1 MIVLDEINKDEAL
14 RYMGHRGEVPQALKE
29 LVLKCEKQLLEV
41 IRPAY
46 IFKCFDIEYT
56 DGGIRVLNTSL
67 TFSGNDIKNHL
78 EDCTRAVLMCATI
91 GAEADKLIRLTEIS
105 DISAAF
111 VMDSLASAA
120 VEQVCSQADNIIKET
135 FPTEFLT
142 WRFSPGYGDF
152 PIEIQRDFL
161 DVMNA
166 QKRIGLNVGSGNI
179 LIPRKSVTAVAGLSR
194 TPIPKKRRGCVCCN
208 MAEVCQYR
216 KRGDHC
222 GF

>member
-1 MIVLDEINKDEAL
+1 
-14 RYMGHRGEVPQALKE
+14 
-29 LVLKCEKQLLEV
+29 
-41 IRPAY
+41 
-46 IFKCFDIEYT
+46 
-56 DGGIRVLNTSL
+56 
-67 TFSGNDIKNHL
+67 
-78 EDCTRAVLMCATI
+78 MCATI
-91 GAEADKLIRLTEIS
+91 GADADKLIRLTEIS

-120 VEQVCSQADNIIKET
+120 IEQVCSETDKIIKET
-135 FPTEFLT
+135 FPSDFLT

-152 PIEIQRDFL
+152 PIEIQGEFL

-179 LIPRKSVTAVAGLSR
+179 LIPRKSVTAVAGLSQ
-194 TPIPKKRRGCVCCN
+194 TPAPKKRRGCVCCN

>member
-1 MIVLDEINKDEAL
+1 MIVLNEINKDEAL
-14 RYMGHRGEVPQALKE
+14 RYMGHKGEIPQTLKE

-46 IFKCFDIEYT
+46 IFKCFDIET
-56 DGGIRVLNTSL
+56 SEEGVRVLNTSL
-67 TFSGNDIKNHL
+67 TFKGNDIKNHL
-78 EDCTRAVLMCATI
+78 EGCSKAVLMCATI
-91 GAEADKLIRLTEIS
+91 GADADKLIRLTEIS

-120 VEQVCSQADNIIKET
+120 IEQVCSETDKIIKE
-135 FPTEFLT
+135 
-142 WRFSPGYGDF
+142 
-152 PIEIQRDFL
+152 IQGEFL

-179 LIPRKSVTAVAGLSR
+179 LIPRKSVTAVAGLSQ
-194 TPIPKKRRGCVCCN
+194 TPVPKKRRGCVCCN